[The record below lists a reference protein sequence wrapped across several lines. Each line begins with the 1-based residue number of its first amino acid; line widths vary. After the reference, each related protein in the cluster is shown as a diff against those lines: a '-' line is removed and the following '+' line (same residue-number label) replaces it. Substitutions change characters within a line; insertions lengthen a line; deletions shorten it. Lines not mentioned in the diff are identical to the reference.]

1 MLRTENEYRLRD
13 IKLCYIKFAVF
24 IAQYNL
30 DVDSTGADMQSNLRN
45 ANVIMI

>member
-1 MLRTENEYRLRD
+1 M
-13 IKLCYIKFAVF
+13 KLVF